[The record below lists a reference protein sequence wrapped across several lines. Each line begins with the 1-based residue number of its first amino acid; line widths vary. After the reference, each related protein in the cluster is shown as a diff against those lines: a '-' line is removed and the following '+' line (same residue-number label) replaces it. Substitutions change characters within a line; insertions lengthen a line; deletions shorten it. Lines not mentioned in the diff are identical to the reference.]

1 MRQIVRAVAAVTV
14 SLQLLIPM
22 GLSDM
27 GGASWPDRDARQATA
42 LLYTAF
48 TLRGSAR
55 VEPLW
60 ASRLLALLIGS
71 LPWTWTTSL
80 RLLTAVWGA
89 DCREEVEYLR
99 TFIRQL
105 RKKIEDVPSNP
116 VYLLTDVYVG
126 YRFADAQMLQADI
139 GESAE
144 DAGDARE
151 EVPEGAS

>member
-1 MRQIVRAVAAVTV
+1 
-14 SLQLLIPM
+14 M

-71 LPWTWTTSL
+71 PPWTWTTSL
-80 RLLTAVWGA
+80 RLLTAVWGPA
-89 DCREEVEYLR
+89 NTEDVQYLR
-99 TFIRQL
+99 VFIGHLRQKL
-105 RKKIEDVPSNP
+105 EGDPASPRLIVTEPG
-116 VYLLTDVYVG
+116 VG
-126 YRFADAQMLQADI
+126 YRFM
-139 GESAE
+139 AE
-144 DAGDARE
+144 
-151 EVPEGAS
+151 